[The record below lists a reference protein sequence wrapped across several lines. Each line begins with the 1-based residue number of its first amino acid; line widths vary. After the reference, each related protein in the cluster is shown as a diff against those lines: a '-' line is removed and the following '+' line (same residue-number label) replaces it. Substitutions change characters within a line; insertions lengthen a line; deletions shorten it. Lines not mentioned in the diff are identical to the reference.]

1 MTQKGQEVQTEQ
13 KRGQVLLAMPK
24 VVLQMVAFGLED
36 VVLFVFALPA
46 STARVR
52 DVRDVVRVQAMI
64 GDKAV
69 VIELFARFGIDYR
82 ALEPIDRQSIVTMTQ
97 AHVIEV
103 AIVPHFREAAIPM
116 ATFKCGNPVVGLPKR
131 QPLRER
137 GMGVG
142 FARQDE
148 VKALGQGQR
157 TKWRLTVEIIAQ

>member
-1 MTQKGQEVQTEQ
+1 MKQKGQEVQTEQ

-82 ALEPIDRQSIVTMTQ
+82 ALEPIDRQSIVTTTQ
-97 AHVIEV
+97 EYVIDV
-103 AIVPHFREAAIPM
+103 TIHRHFREAAVP
-116 ATFKCGNPVVGLPKR
+116 TPSFTLDHTVVG
-131 QPLRER
+131 
-137 GMGVG
+137 
-142 FARQDE
+142 
-148 VKALGQGQR
+148 
-157 TKWRLTVEIIAQ
+157 